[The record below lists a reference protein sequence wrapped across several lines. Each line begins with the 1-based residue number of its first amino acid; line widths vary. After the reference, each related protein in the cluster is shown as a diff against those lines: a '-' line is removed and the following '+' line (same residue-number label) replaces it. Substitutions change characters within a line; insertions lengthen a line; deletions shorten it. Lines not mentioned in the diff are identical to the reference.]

1 MTSLFETEHAQLAR
15 RLADKLGG
23 VYPKEQLGC
32 EILANKARILVKE
45 PNEKHSRWRIF
56 IDATE
61 RGLVAGMLLR
71 TEDGQPETPLIDG
84 TPAELEAAI
93 NKLIEGKTA

>member
-23 VYPKEQLGC
+23 VYGNEKISC
-32 EILANKARILVKE
+32 ELCAHKARILVNQPDE
-45 PNEKHSRWRIF
+45 TYSRWRIF
-56 IDATE
+56 IDRTE
-61 RGLVAGMLLR
+61 RGLVTGLLLR
-71 TEDGQPETPLIDG
+71 TEDGKPETPLIDG

-93 NKLIEGKTA
+93 NKLIEGKKA